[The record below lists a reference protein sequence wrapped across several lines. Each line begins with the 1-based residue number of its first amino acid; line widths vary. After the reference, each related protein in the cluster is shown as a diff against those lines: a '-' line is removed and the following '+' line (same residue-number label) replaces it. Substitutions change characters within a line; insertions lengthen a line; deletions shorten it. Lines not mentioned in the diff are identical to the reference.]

1 MRVLALRTIKDFWG
15 DYPDSEQS
23 LKAWYAV
30 ATKANWENP
39 QDVKRAY
46 GNASI
51 LQNGRV
57 VFNIAGN
64 KYRLI
69 AKISYPYHTIYI
81 RFIGTHGQYDKIDAQ
96 MI

>member
-1 MRVLALRTIKDFWG
+1 MRIIALATLKKFWEKH
-15 DYPDSEQS
+15 PDSEQP

-30 ATKANWENP
+30 THAADWQTP
-39 QDVKRAY
+39 QEVKKAY

-51 LQNGRV
+51 LPDGRA

-69 AKISYPYHTIYI
+69 AWINYPYRVLYI
-81 RFIGTHGQYDKIDAQ
+81 RFIGTHAQYDKIDAQ
-96 MI
+96 TI